1 MIYAVIDTNVIV
13 SALISKNPESATVKV
28 FEAFLARDFR
38 MLFNEE
44 ILDEYFDVLSR
55 SKFRIPKILLHSI
68 MEFIKQEGVSTTRIN
83 SGEFFP
89 DPDDAVFYE
98 VALSV
103 ENAYVV
109 TGNLKH
115 FPHNPQVITP
125 AEMIDLLG

>member
-28 FEAFLARDFR
+28 FEAFLAGDFR
-38 MLFNEE
+38 ILFNAE
-44 ILDEYFDVLSR
+44 ILEEYLDVLSR
-55 SKFRIPKILLHSI
+55 PKFTIPKNLLLSVLD
-68 MEFIKQEGVSTTRIN
+68 FIKQQGVSTTRIP

-98 VALSV
+98 VSLSV
-103 ENAYVV
+103 EDAYVV

-115 FPHNPQVITP
+115 FPKKPRVITP
-125 AEMIDLLG
+125 AEMLELLT